1 MSFDNLGDRMKDYE
15 NTSHIR
21 LTKKLPVIIRL
32 DGKAF
37 HTFTRGFNKPFDDVL
52 MKVMQETTKYLC
64 ANIMNCKMAY
74 TQSDEISLLL
84 IDYETRESQPWFE
97 NNLQKMVSVSASM
110 ATLAFNK
117 AFIEIVN
124 DNHGNIEDVFDCSKY
139 TKKYNTAMFDSR
151 AFVLPQYEVCN
162 YFIWRQ
168 QDATRNSVQMVA
180 QSMFSH
186 KELHGLS
193 CDQLQ
198 EKMWQEK
205 NVNWNDYSIPK
216 KRGSCI
222 IKEQYE
228 NNGVI
233 RNRWIVDKDI
243 PIFTQERDYIN
254 MYVFEDNS
262 K

>member
-15 NTSHIR
+15 NTSRIR

-52 MKVMQETTKYLC
+52 MKAMQETTKYLC

-117 AFIEIVN
+117 VFIEIVN
-124 DNHGNIEDVFDCSKY
+124 DNYGNIEDVFDYSKY
-139 TKKYNTAMFDSR
+139 TKKYNIAMFDSR

-222 IKEQYE
+222 VKEQYE
-228 NNGVI
+228 NNGAI
-233 RNRWIVDKDI
+233 RSRWIVDEDI
-243 PIFTQERDYIN
+243 PIFTQERDYID
-254 MYVFEDNS
+254 MYVFQDEF
-262 K
+262 

>member
-15 NTSHIR
+15 NTSRIR

-52 MKVMQETTKYLC
+52 MKAMQETTKYLC

-117 AFIEIVN
+117 VFIEIVN
-124 DNHGNIEDVFDCSKY
+124 NSHENIEDTFDYSKY
-139 TKKYNTAMFDSR
+139 IKKYNTALFDAR

-180 QSMFSH
+180 QSMFSY
-186 KELHGLS
+186 KELHGLN
-193 CDQLQ
+193 CNQLQ

-205 NVNWNDYSIPK
+205 NVNWNDYTISQ

-222 IKEQYE
+222 VKEQYE
-228 NNGVI
+228 NNGAI
-233 RNRWIVDKDI
+233 RSRWIVDEDI
-243 PIFTQERDYIN
+243 PIFTQERDYID
-254 MYVFEDNS
+254 MYVFQDEF
-262 K
+262 